1 MRKELDELAQIV
13 REEAVARYG
22 DTDDVKKK
30 ISDHVYKYTRARY
43 FQKRSATDNRPSY
56 SGFETLEF
64 LSTGVLRNL
73 LEPRFRMFDQVLS
86 QGRASY
92 QSTQGVPIT
101 EIPPAVQADEILK
114 ISDNKWDWTK
124 SYLADDIDDC
134 TSDNA

>member
-22 DTDDVKKK
+22 DTDNVQKKF
-30 ISDHVYKYTRARY
+30 SGHVYKRTRARY
-43 FQKRSATDNRPSY
+43 FQKRSSTANRPPH

-64 LSTGVLRNL
+64 LSTWVLRNL

-114 ISDNKWDWTK
+114 ISDNKWVWTK